1 MSPEIVLIMTLR
13 SLAEVA
19 ALMLLL
25 RGVLWLWGE
34 RARKNLFYGIFT
46 AGSMPFIR
54 LARVVTPRAV
64 QDRYVP
70 VVAFVLLVSVWI
82 ALVVGAQALCARPG
96 THCV

>member
-1 MSPEIVLIMTLR
+1 MAPEILLITTLR

-19 ALMLLL
+19 AFMLAL
-25 RGVLWLWGE
+25 RGLMWAFGE
-34 RARKNLFYGIFT
+34 RARKHFVYGIFT

-54 LARVVTPRAV
+54 FARAVSPRVV

-70 VVAFVLLVSVWI
+70 LVAFVLLASVWI
-82 ALVVGAQALCARPG
+82 ALVVGAQTLCARPG